1 MKKGVVFLSGLVFLL
16 FCSSAAFTDEVRLQD
31 GRVLVGIVQDR
42 PLDARC
48 IRLEIGGRVLSLLRT
63 EVLSIKRG
71 RTPLHDYYQLEE
83 SLKGSQNPADYL
95 TLFDF
100 AQQHRFFR
108 FEKPLMQ
115 KVLSLDSEN
124 TRARRY
130 LGYRT
135 FQGKWMS
142 RSQVQ
147 QAVGMVEVNGVWMT
161 TAERAL
167 LKSKKLASQLKKAE
181 RDLKTEKRRVLRSVV
196 REYSD
201 APGVI
206 KVSDGIY
213 HRPSW
218 FWPYY
223 FRPDRVLPGRG
234 RFPVGFYDASPTLDI
249 LDFPGVVIPGR
260 TP

>member
-1 MKKGVVFLSGLVFLL
+1 MAVYLCGFSFLFFLTSAVF
-16 FCSSAAFTDEVRLQD
+16 ADEVRLQN

-42 PLDARC
+42 PLDATC
-48 IRLEIGGRVLSLLRT
+48 IRLEVGGRVLSLLRT

-83 SLKGSQNPADYL
+83 SLKGSENPDDYL

-100 AQQHRFFR
+100 AQQHRFYR
-108 FEKPLMQ
+108 FGKPLMQ
-115 KVLSLDSEN
+115 KVLSLDTEN
-124 TRARRY
+124 RRARRY

-142 RSQVQ
+142 RSQIQ
-147 QAVGMVEVNGVWMT
+147 KSVGMVEVNGIWMT

-167 LKSKKLASQLKKAE
+167 LKSKKLTSELKKAD
-181 RDLKTEKRRVLRSVV
+181 RDLQKEKKRVLRSVV

-206 KVSDGIY
+206 KVSGGIF

-249 LDFPGVVIPGR
+249 LEFSGVVLPRR